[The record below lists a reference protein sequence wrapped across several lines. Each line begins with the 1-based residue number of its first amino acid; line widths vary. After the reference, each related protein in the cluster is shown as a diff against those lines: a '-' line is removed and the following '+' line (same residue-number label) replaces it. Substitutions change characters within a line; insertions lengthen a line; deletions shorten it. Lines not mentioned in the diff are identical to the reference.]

1 MTGNK
6 SSRGSDHPFTA
17 LVFIWIWGAAAAAV
31 MSLYEAQRAIQE
43 SIWMQMYYIMR
54 RMHFCSRSKSS
65 GLSTKKRSYSAKK
78 KEKEII
84 IIFFKFLS
92 KSRHATGTFMKSS
105 LLINHFLRYKH
116 FVSFEAADQAY
127 WTSRPFWTL
136 LIIFS
141 LSDWLIYSMIIMAT
155 IIRYLCDIIS

>member
-1 MTGNK
+1 MKDTHHLLLKVNPVLEILGTRNSWMAKPSWRRESGRWRRKERRWKRRPRGGWRENESWRGWKKTMTGNK

-17 LVFIWIWGAAAAAV
+17 LVFIWIRGAAAAAAV

-78 KEKEII
+78 KREKEII
-84 IIFFKFLS
+84 IIFFQ
-92 KSRHATGTFMKSS
+92 
-105 LLINHFLRYKH
+105 
-116 FVSFEAADQAY
+116 VSF
-127 WTSRPFWTL
+127 
-136 LIIFS
+136 
-141 LSDWLIYSMIIMAT
+141 
-155 IIRYLCDIIS
+155 